1 MINDDLEIAINHLIN
16 ALQDA
21 NDEFE
26 RQKNRLISELDDFS
40 DWDYLIEYTQQFLE
54 ICKINND
61 IHELIENADDLVRKL
76 KNMKTICTLR

>member
-21 NDEFE
+21 NYEFE

-40 DWDYLIEYTQQFLE
+40 DWDYLIEYAQQFLE

-61 IHELIENADDLVRKL
+61 IHKLIENADDIVRKL
-76 KNMKTICTLR
+76 KNIKEGK

>member
-1 MINDDLEIAINHLIN
+1 MINDDLEIAIDHLIN

-40 DWDYLIEYTQQFLE
+40 DWSYLIEYVQQFLE

-61 IHELIENADDLVRKL
+61 IHKLIENADDIVRKL
-76 KNMKTICTLR
+76 KNMKEGK

>member
-21 NDEFE
+21 NYEFE
-26 RQKNRLISELDDFS
+26 RQKNRLMSELDDFS
-40 DWDYLIEYTQQFLE
+40 DWSYLIEYTQQFLE

-61 IHELIENADDLVRKL
+61 IRKLIENADDIVRKL
-76 KNMKTICTLR
+76 KNMKEGK

>member
-21 NDEFE
+21 NYEFE

-61 IHELIENADDLVRKL
+61 IRKLIENADDIVRKL
-76 KNMKTICTLR
+76 KNMKEGK

>member
-21 NDEFE
+21 NDEFK

-40 DWDYLIEYTQQFLE
+40 DWSYLIEYTQQFLE
-54 ICKINND
+54 ICKINNG
-61 IHELIENADDLVRKL
+61 IHKLIENADDIVRKL
-76 KNMKTICTLR
+76 KNIKEGKL

>member
-40 DWDYLIEYTQQFLE
+40 DWDYLIEYAQQFLE
-54 ICKINND
+54 ICKINNN
-61 IHELIENADDLVRKL
+61 IRKLIENADDMVRKL
-76 KNMKTICTLR
+76 KNMKEGK

>member
-26 RQKNRLISELDDFS
+26 RQKNRLISELNDFS
-40 DWDYLIEYTQQFLE
+40 DWDYLIEYAQQFLE

-61 IHELIENADDLVRKL
+61 IHKLIENADNILRKL
-76 KNMKTICTLR
+76 KNIKEGKL